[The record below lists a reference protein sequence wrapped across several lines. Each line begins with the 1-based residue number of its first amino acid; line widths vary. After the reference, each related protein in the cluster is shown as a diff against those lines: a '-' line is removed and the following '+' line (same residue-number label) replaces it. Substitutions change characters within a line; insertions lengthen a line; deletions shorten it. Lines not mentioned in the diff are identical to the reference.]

1 MPFDPWSLGTQVAG
15 SVISSY
21 AQGKQANSDRAAQ
34 REQDRQ
40 RLAEEQRQ
48 FNTKLA
54 EDQRQYGGN
63 YQQTQYKQNVDA
75 QSQYG
80 DRAQSVNRE
89 LEVLPM
95 RDKAAAL
102 LMQRMG
108 NPAVQT
114 TARSLAGGGTDAL
127 RGGGLPQMPYDLNKQ
142 AQQAAA
148 YKAGDGGMTGD
159 VQKELLSRYM
169 NVPKSPDMQAF
180 TPQNTAPAVEKES
193 DKIRA
198 MLSSMDMQGVPR
210 AIRQQVSKALE
221 AALAREAQQSAG
233 ATR

>member
-1 MPFDPWSLGTQVAG
+1 MAVSGVASANPWAIGASVLG
-15 SVISSY
+15 SVASGVAESK
-21 AQGKQANSDRAAQ
+21 AR
-34 REQDRQ
+34 
-40 RLAEEQRQ
+40 AEENKNRARQLQAEQQQFNQKLGEDQRQ
-48 FNTKLA
+48 FNNNF
-54 EDQRQYGGN
+54 G
-63 YQQTQYKQNVDA
+63 QTQYKQNIDA

-169 NVPKSPDMQAF
+169 NVPKSPDMQQP
-180 TPQNTAPAVEKES
+180 TGPNPAEVEMKVANMLRQWEQQGMKVG
-193 DKIRA
+193 DRERA
-198 MLSSMDMQGVPR
+198 SNMYRTQLMGGQDPYAKKAGV
-210 AIRQQVSKALE
+210 
-221 AALAREAQQSAG
+221 
-233 ATR
+233 